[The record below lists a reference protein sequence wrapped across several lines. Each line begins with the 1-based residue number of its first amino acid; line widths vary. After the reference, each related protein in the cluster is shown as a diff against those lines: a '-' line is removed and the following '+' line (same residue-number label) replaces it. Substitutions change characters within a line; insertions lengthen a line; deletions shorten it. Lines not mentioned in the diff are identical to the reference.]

1 MSNQPLFTPYRMGDL
16 DLPNRIVMAPLT
28 RMRAHSHDHV
38 PTVLQAE
45 YYAQRASAGLI
56 IAEATAISP
65 EGFGWADTPGLWT
78 KEQVRGWRRVTD
90 PVHAAGGRIIPQ
102 LWHTGA
108 ISHPELLDGAQP
120 VSASNV
126 DPDQIS
132 VTRTGRKPTVTPRPL
147 TKQEIQVT
155 VADFARAARNAMESG
170 FDGVQILANYLYL
183 ISQFLNATTNLRSD
197 EYGGSLEN
205 RSRFLFEVVESVFGE
220 VDAQRVGIKISPMH
234 EGGAF
239 QANDETLPVAEYA
252 IEKLNS
258 YNLSHLLLM
267 GNTTDFSGTPLEK
280 LADDGMFRHF
290 RPIYKGTL
298 IANVKMDRDR
308 GIALSRKVWQIWW
321 RSALLTSQIRTWFR
335 GLPRMPLLPRWI
347 GKPCMPRGRTA
358 IPITQP
364 TNHPN
369 TSPGAEYA
377 KDNTR
382 TEQGDRSRSLRHS
395 LQQTRLRGSRTLLV
409 AEVHPA
415 QRAGSAKDCSLWS
428 ARRQKRCATKTNSS
442 SQKAITSSRMGVS
455 LG

>member
-28 RMRAHSHDHV
+28 RMRAHPHNHV
-38 PTVLQAE
+38 PTTLQAE

-78 KEQVRGWRRVTD
+78 DEQIRGWRHVTD
-90 PVHAAGGRIIPQ
+90 AVHAAGGRMIAQ

-108 ISHPELLDGAQP
+108 ISHPELRYGAQP

-155 VADFARAARNAMESG
+155 VADFARAARNAMRAG

-183 ISQFLNATTNLRSD
+183 ISQFLNATTNRRKD

-205 RSRFLFEVVESVFGE
+205 RSRFLFEVLEAVLKE
-220 VDAQRVGIKISPMH
+220 VDASRVGVKISPMH
-234 EGGAF
+234 ESGAF
-239 QANDETLPVAEYA
+239 AANDETLPITEYA
-252 IEKLNS
+252 IRKLNT

-280 LADDGMFRHF
+280 LAGDGMFRHF
-290 RPIYKGTL
+290 RPIYRGTL
-298 IANVKMDRDR
+298 IANVNMDRER
-308 GIALSRKVWQIWW
+308 GNRLIEEGLADLIAFGRPYIANPDLVQRF
-321 RSALLTSQIRTWFR
+321 A
-335 GLPRMPLLPRWI
+335 GNAPLAEVDWETVYAP
-347 GKPCMPRGRTA
+347 GSHGYSDYPAFQPS
-358 IPITQP
+358 QP
-364 TNHPN
+364 T
-369 TSPGAEYA
+369 
-377 KDNTR
+377 
-382 TEQGDRSRSLRHS
+382 RS
-395 LQQTRLRGSRTLLV
+395 
-409 AEVHPA
+409 
-415 QRAGSAKDCSLWS
+415 
-428 ARRQKRCATKTNSS
+428 
-442 SQKAITSSRMGVS
+442 
-455 LG
+455 